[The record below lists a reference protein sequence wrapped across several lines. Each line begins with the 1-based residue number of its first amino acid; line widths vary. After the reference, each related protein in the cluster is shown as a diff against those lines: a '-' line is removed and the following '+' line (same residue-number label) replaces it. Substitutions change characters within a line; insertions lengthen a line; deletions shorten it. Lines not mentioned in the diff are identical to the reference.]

1 MKEDG
6 FVEAARQDL
15 IASEGEGAAAYLRAA
30 PLVQSYLGL
39 KRYWDK
45 RLAA

>member
-1 MKEDG
+1 MSEDE
-6 FVEAARQDL
+6 FIAAAREDL
-15 IASEGEGAAAYLRAA
+15 TASEGEGAATYLHAA
-30 PLVQSYLGL
+30 PVVQSYLGL